1 MLFAPVRLGSTA
13 LSAEVLTADVKNC
26 KHFGPCGVGEKAL
39 YLNGF
44 LFDRHYYVALGDIRR
59 VFKRVAMSKGGFTGN
74 GVFGAIPYLVVEYGD
89 GTQKQCTFKRE
100 DNVDDL
106 LAYLAKVCPGLP
118 LHSVQAEQ
126 RLARKAQEEAVRYLD
141 VLTPEAQAAREKLEK
156 ARTFLAGYPK
166 LTDRLST
173 AAKAKRVNEHTNPA
187 HKWVALAIVLA
198 GLIAAVYG
206 VIAWRRQEGF
216 GMYFTLLGLAVVFL
230 FSGTQVIPT
239 MRNNKRAVTAAW
251 EQAQKD
257 IAGVLPEHFPLPARY
272 AHPVVLDRMIR
283 VLREGRA
290 QNAEEA
296 LAVVKAD
303 LKALNADVQVSQEEY
318 DEVVAIK
325 PKFLVS
331 NYERSYYKVYRYAK
345 SGGHRPP
352 LFCCALDGIFRAFL
366 IQQLFPLLPVRQVSL
381 QQRVK
386 AGAVVHFPEMAQFMD
401 HHQFHCFLWTAHQV
415 AGKAQTALAGAAPV
429 AFSGRGD
436 PKTGGVD
443 LHDGTPVSHF
453 LRQNSLCL
461 CFQRLSLR
469 SIRRRQSGAGGLL
482 CQMADDPVLMFF
494 YKCVDLPPGDPQR
507 GSDDQPSLPRQLQCQ
522 SFPAGADQFIRVH
535 KSSIAP
541 SSSP

>member
-173 AAKAKRVNEHTNPA
+173 AAKAKRVNDRSNPA
-187 HKWVALAIVLA
+187 YRWVALAIIVA
-198 GLIAAVYG
+198 GIAAVVYG
-206 VIAWRRQEGF
+206 IMALIRGENVGV
-216 GMYFTLLGLAVVFL
+216 YFALFGLAAIFF
-230 FSGTQVIPT
+230 FSGAHVLPT
-239 MRNNKRAVTAAW
+239 AKNNKKAIAQEWERSISDVAAL
-251 EQAQKD
+251 
-257 IAGVLPEHFPLPARY
+257 LPEDFPVPARY
-272 AHPVVLDRMIR
+272 AHPVVLQRMIR

-290 QNAEEA
+290 QSVGEA
-296 LAVVKAD
+296 LNVMKKD
-303 LKALNADVQVSQEEY
+303 LKALNASVQVEQEEY

-325 PKFLVS
+325 PMFLLWD
-331 NYERSYYKVYRYAK
+331 YE
-345 SGGHRPP
+345 
-352 LFCCALDGIFRAFL
+352 
-366 IQQLFPLLPVRQVSL
+366 
-381 QQRVK
+381 
-386 AGAVVHFPEMAQFMD
+386 
-401 HHQFHCFLWTAHQV
+401 
-415 AGKAQTALAGAAPV
+415 
-429 AFSGRGD
+429 
-436 PKTGGVD
+436 
-443 LHDGTPVSHF
+443 
-453 LRQNSLCL
+453 
-461 CFQRLSLR
+461 
-469 SIRRRQSGAGGLL
+469 
-482 CQMADDPVLMFF
+482 
-494 YKCVDLPPGDPQR
+494 
-507 GSDDQPSLPRQLQCQ
+507 
-522 SFPAGADQFIRVH
+522 
-535 KSSIAP
+535 
-541 SSSP
+541 

>member
-13 LSAEVLTADVKNC
+13 LSADVLTADVKNC
-26 KHFGPCGVGEKAL
+26 QHFGPCGVGKKAL
-39 YLNGF
+39 YLNSF
-44 LFDRHYYVALGDIRR
+44 LLDRRRYVALGDVRR

-100 DNVDDL
+100 EDVDSL

-126 RLARKAQEEAVRYLD
+126 RLAQRAREEAARYLD
-141 VLTPEAQAAREKLEK
+141 ELTPEAQAARETLEK
-156 ARTFLAGYPK
+156 AKAFLTGYPR
-166 LTDRLST
+166 LTSRLSA

-239 MRNNKRAVTAAW
+239 MKNNKRAVTAAW

-257 IAGVLPEHFPLPARY
+257 VAGVLPEQFPLPARY

-325 PKFLVS
+325 PMFLVS
-331 NYERSYYKVYRYAK
+331 DYE
-345 SGGHRPP
+345 
-352 LFCCALDGIFRAFL
+352 
-366 IQQLFPLLPVRQVSL
+366 
-381 QQRVK
+381 
-386 AGAVVHFPEMAQFMD
+386 
-401 HHQFHCFLWTAHQV
+401 
-415 AGKAQTALAGAAPV
+415 
-429 AFSGRGD
+429 
-436 PKTGGVD
+436 
-443 LHDGTPVSHF
+443 
-453 LRQNSLCL
+453 
-461 CFQRLSLR
+461 
-469 SIRRRQSGAGGLL
+469 
-482 CQMADDPVLMFF
+482 
-494 YKCVDLPPGDPQR
+494 
-507 GSDDQPSLPRQLQCQ
+507 
-522 SFPAGADQFIRVH
+522 
-535 KSSIAP
+535 
-541 SSSP
+541 

>member
-187 HKWVALAIVLA
+187 HI
-198 GLIAAVYG
+198 
-206 VIAWRRQEGF
+206 
-216 GMYFTLLGLAVVFL
+216 
-230 FSGTQVIPT
+230 
-239 MRNNKRAVTAAW
+239 
-251 EQAQKD
+251 
-257 IAGVLPEHFPLPARY
+257 
-272 AHPVVLDRMIR
+272 
-283 VLREGRA
+283 
-290 QNAEEA
+290 
-296 LAVVKAD
+296 
-303 LKALNADVQVSQEEY
+303 
-318 DEVVAIK
+318 
-325 PKFLVS
+325 
-331 NYERSYYKVYRYAK
+331 
-345 SGGHRPP
+345 
-352 LFCCALDGIFRAFL
+352 
-366 IQQLFPLLPVRQVSL
+366 
-381 QQRVK
+381 
-386 AGAVVHFPEMAQFMD
+386 
-401 HHQFHCFLWTAHQV
+401 
-415 AGKAQTALAGAAPV
+415 
-429 AFSGRGD
+429 
-436 PKTGGVD
+436 
-443 LHDGTPVSHF
+443 
-453 LRQNSLCL
+453 
-461 CFQRLSLR
+461 
-469 SIRRRQSGAGGLL
+469 
-482 CQMADDPVLMFF
+482 
-494 YKCVDLPPGDPQR
+494 
-507 GSDDQPSLPRQLQCQ
+507 
-522 SFPAGADQFIRVH
+522 
-535 KSSIAP
+535 
-541 SSSP
+541 

>member
-13 LSAEVLTADVKNC
+13 LPAEVLTADVKNC

-126 RLARKAQEEAVRYLD
+126 RLARKATGGSRPVSGRADAGGTGGPGEAGKGQK
-141 VLTPEAQAAREKLEK
+141 PSSP
-156 ARTFLAGYPK
+156 GYPK

-206 VIAWRRQEGF
+206 IIAWRRQEGF

-239 MRNNKRAVTAAW
+239 MKNNKRAVTAAW
-251 EQAQKD
+251 EQAQKRCGRRA
-257 IAGVLPEHFPLPARY
+257 AGEFPPAC
-272 AHPVVLDRMIR
+272 PVCPSRCAGPD
-283 VLREGRA
+283 
-290 QNAEEA
+290 
-296 LAVVKAD
+296 D
-303 LKALNADVQVSQEEY
+303 
-318 DEVVAIK
+318 
-325 PKFLVS
+325 P
-331 NYERSYYKVYRYAK
+331 
-345 SGGHRPP
+345 RP
-352 LFCCALDGIFRAFL
+352 
-366 IQQLFPLLPVRQVSL
+366 
-381 QQRVK
+381 
-386 AGAVVHFPEMAQFMD
+386 
-401 HHQFHCFLWTAHQV
+401 
-415 AGKAQTALAGAAPV
+415 
-429 AFSGRGD
+429 
-436 PKTGGVD
+436 
-443 LHDGTPVSHF
+443 
-453 LRQNSLCL
+453 
-461 CFQRLSLR
+461 
-469 SIRRRQSGAGGLL
+469 AGG
-482 CQMADDPVLMFF
+482 PR
-494 YKCVDLPPGDPQR
+494 PERR
-507 GSDDQPSLPRQLQCQ
+507 GGTGRWSRR
-522 SFPAGADQFIRVH
+522 I
-535 KSSIAP
+535 
-541 SSSP
+541 

>member
-126 RLARKAQEEAVRYLD
+126 RLAQKAQEEAVRYLD

-239 MRNNKRAVTAAW
+239 MKNNKRAVTAAW

-257 IAGVLPEHFPLPARY
+257 MAGVLPEHFPLPARY

-325 PKFLVS
+325 PMFLVS
-331 NYERSYYKVYRYAK
+331 DYE
-345 SGGHRPP
+345 
-352 LFCCALDGIFRAFL
+352 
-366 IQQLFPLLPVRQVSL
+366 
-381 QQRVK
+381 
-386 AGAVVHFPEMAQFMD
+386 
-401 HHQFHCFLWTAHQV
+401 
-415 AGKAQTALAGAAPV
+415 
-429 AFSGRGD
+429 
-436 PKTGGVD
+436 
-443 LHDGTPVSHF
+443 
-453 LRQNSLCL
+453 
-461 CFQRLSLR
+461 
-469 SIRRRQSGAGGLL
+469 
-482 CQMADDPVLMFF
+482 
-494 YKCVDLPPGDPQR
+494 
-507 GSDDQPSLPRQLQCQ
+507 
-522 SFPAGADQFIRVH
+522 
-535 KSSIAP
+535 
-541 SSSP
+541 